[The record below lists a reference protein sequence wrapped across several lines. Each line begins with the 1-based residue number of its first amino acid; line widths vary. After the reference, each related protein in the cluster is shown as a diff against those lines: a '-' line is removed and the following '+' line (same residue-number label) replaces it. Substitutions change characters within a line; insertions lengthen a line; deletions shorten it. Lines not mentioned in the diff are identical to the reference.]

1 MKLSG
6 KQLTTAVL
14 IGLMGISAGGVA
26 MAKPPIVQPTAVS
39 TPSGGQQDPHSN
51 PQGTQPPAG
60 GQGTQTPATPNPVQ
74 DSNHIDFT
82 GFLKLINQNSDDI
95 KANKNSIS
103 ALQDKVNQI
112 TGSGST
118 APNLDKLQQDVKNLQ
133 DTVGADDNSGLKKDV
148 KDIKTEV
155 GDDNSGLKKDV
166 KDIKTEVGDD
176 NSGLKKD
183 VKALQTTVGADDNS
197 GLKKDVKALQTT
209 VGADDNS
216 GLKKDVKDIK
226 TEVGDDNSGLKK
238 DVKTLQDAVGADD
251 TKGLKKELKDIQTAF
266 GTVDTQG
273 LKKDVNEIK
282 NNYVKKGDLT
292 QQLKELTDAKTA
304 AINATSTVAGAIADV
319 KKATNEFEAVA
330 KSDAFKKADEI
341 NTTFNTIKQGIGDDN
356 SGLKKDVK
364 TLKDTVGDDN
374 SGLKKDVKDIKT
386 AVGDDNSGL
395 KKDVKDIKTE
405 VGDDNSG
412 LKKDVKA
419 LQDTVGADDQHG
431 LKKELKN
438 IQTEFGSVNTDG
450 LKKDVHENKVAL
462 AKKADTDKVNTA
474 LGLKADKSELAD
486 YVRKSDLKIGNNAK
500 DIQKVGARAAALAG
514 LHPLEFDPSTKLSF
528 AVSSGSYD
536 GENSVAFGAFYR
548 PAKNVMFSAA
558 STMGSK
564 NAYTFGMSFKF
575 GKSSATTT
583 TNTPDVQELYRV
595 VGQLQYQVAAQQQEI
610 QQLRQAAQKTK

>member
-148 KDIKTEV
+148 KT
-155 GDDNSGLKKDV
+155 LKD
-166 KDIKTEVGDD
+166 T
-176 NSGLKKD
+176 
-183 VKALQTTVGADDNS
+183 
-197 GLKKDVKALQTT
+197 
-209 VGADDNS
+209 
-216 GLKKDVKDIK
+216 
-226 TEVGDDNSGLKK
+226 VGDDNSGLKK

-395 KKDVKDIKTE
+395 KKDVKDIKTAVGDDNSGLKKDVKTLKDTVGDDNSGLKKDVKDIKTEVGDDNSGLKKDVKDIKTEVGDDNSGLKKDVKDIKTE

-486 YVRKSDLKIGNNAK
+486 YVRKSDLKIGNNTK

-548 PAKNVMFSAA
+548 PTKNVMLSAA

>member
-148 KDIKTEV
+148 KT
-155 GDDNSGLKKDV
+155 LKD
-166 KDIKTEVGDD
+166 T
-176 NSGLKKD
+176 
-183 VKALQTTVGADDNS
+183 
-197 GLKKDVKALQTT
+197 
-209 VGADDNS
+209 
-216 GLKKDVKDIK
+216 
-226 TEVGDDNSGLKK
+226 VGDDNSGLKK

-386 AVGDDNSGL
+386 
-395 KKDVKDIKTE
+395 E

-486 YVRKSDLKIGNNAK
+486 YVRKSDLKIGNNTK

-548 PAKNVMFSAA
+548 PTKNVMLSAA